1 MGEIFL
7 LKPDEIFQH
16 LEESVRNGHI
26 HRYENKGKVTYKD
39 PESAPR
45 GKSKHGLKLG
55 PGCDLTKIFVKVR
68 ILFKLN
74 LVAKTTLES

>member
-1 MGEIFL
+1 M
-7 LKPDEIFQH
+7 
-16 LEESVRNGHI
+16 I

-39 PESAPR
+39 PDNGPR

-68 ILFKLN
+68 ILC
-74 LVAKTTLES
+74 TLQNYDTLYVGC